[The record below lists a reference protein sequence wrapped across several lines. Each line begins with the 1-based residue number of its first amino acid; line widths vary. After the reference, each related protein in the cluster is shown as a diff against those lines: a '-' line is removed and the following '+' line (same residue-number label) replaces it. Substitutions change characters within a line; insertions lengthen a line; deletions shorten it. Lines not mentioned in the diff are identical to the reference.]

1 MLPFPLGWTE
11 PVAARAGMVRRAAY
25 LGVDLHE
32 DDGEFAAE
40 GGEGGDAMVG
50 GRGGWLT
57 VPKGLINRRKGVVGS
72 LSPEQKGRI
81 RLEGLARE
89 VLDVLGEVEWAGQRL
104 EVRCLAWAYLAL
116 MVVPDVP
123 RPWLREVVVGGY
135 PRLAEFVEGFR
146 RDVFAEGMVL
156 PWAEAEKS
164 VVGVG
169 ARFARGV
176 ASEVPLVGELWARW
190 WAGRKKREV
199 SGRSETGGGLRLLL
213 GAGLGLAAVGAGA
226 FFYRGL
232 PPFGAALQVWR
243 RPAATL
249 SSLGA
254 AGAIFSGAFYGV
266 A

>member
-1 MLPFPLGWTE
+1 M
-11 PVAARAGMVRRAAY
+11 
-25 LGVDLHE
+25 
-32 DDGEFAAE
+32 
-40 GGEGGDAMVG
+40 
-50 GRGGWLT
+50 
-57 VPKGLINRRKGVVGS
+57 

-81 RLEGLARE
+81 RLEGLARD
-89 VLDVLGEVEWAGQRL
+89 VLDVLGAVEWDAQGL
-104 EVRCLAWAYLAL
+104 EVRCLAWGYLAL
-116 MVVPDVP
+116 MVVPEVP
-123 RPWLREVVVGGY
+123 RPWLREVVVGRY
-135 PRLAEFVEGFR
+135 PRLAEFVSGFR
-146 RDVFAEGMVL
+146 GEVFAETRVL
-156 PWAEAEKS
+156 PWVEAEET
-164 VVGVG
+164 VIGVG

-176 ASEVPLVGELWARW
+176 ACEVPLVGELWAQW

-199 SGRSETGGGLRLLL
+199 SGRSGTGGGLRLLL

-243 RPAATL
+243 KPAATL

>member
-1 MLPFPLGWTE
+1 MAVP
-11 PVAARAGMVRRAAY
+11 RS
-25 LGVDLHE
+25 
-32 DDGEFAAE
+32 
-40 GGEGGDAMVG
+40 
-50 GRGGWLT
+50 LT
-57 VPKGLINRRKGVVGS
+57 NRKKGVVGM

-89 VLDVLGEVEWAGQRL
+89 VLDVLGEVEWEGQGL
-104 EVRCLAWAYLAL
+104 EVRCLAWGYLAL
-116 MVVPDVP
+116 MVVPEVP

-135 PRLAEFVEGFR
+135 PRLAEFVGGFKR
-146 RDVFAEGMVL
+146 EVFAEGRVL
-156 PWAEAEKS
+156 PWAEKGDSA
-164 VVGVG
+164 VDVG
-169 ARFARGV
+169 ARFARAV
-176 ASEVPLVGELWARW
+176 ACEVPLVGELWARW

-199 SGRSETGGGLRLLL
+199 SGRSGTGGGLRLLL